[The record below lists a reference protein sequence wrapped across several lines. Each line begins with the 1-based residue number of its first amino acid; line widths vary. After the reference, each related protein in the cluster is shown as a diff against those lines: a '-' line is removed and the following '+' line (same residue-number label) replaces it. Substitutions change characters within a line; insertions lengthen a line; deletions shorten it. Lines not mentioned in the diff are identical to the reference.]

1 MSYLYHL
8 IMSSKV
14 AQRIA
19 KVLASVVLLISYIKY
34 REAAAVHKHK
44 TVAAAK
50 DVHNAN
56 SLRKSAAKA
65 KSDAVAAA
73 VTSSG
78 AELDAELRKRGKL
91 RD

>member
-8 IMSSKV
+8 VMSSKV

-73 VTSSG
+73 ATRSG
-78 AELDAELRKRGKL
+78 AELDAKLHKRGKL

>member
-8 IMSSKV
+8 LLNNPV

-50 DVHNAN
+50 DAHNAN

-73 VTSSG
+73 ATRSG
-78 AELDAELRKRGKL
+78 TELDAELHKRGKL